1 MSNYFS
7 QFFPNGCYDALLLYW
22 YNIIERVIMKRERFS
37 TFDISSIEEEY
48 HSYLP
53 QEKFQYYLKT
63 GFDMIKEGLSSPEY
77 VKAVFAVFY
86 AEVLRDYN
94 DKLCIG
100 ELIVLRNLLIALIHL
115 DLDAYLYTAL
125 DFSSSEA
132 NQIISTRIMNYK
144 KNSQISKHNNI

>member
-1 MSNYFS
+1 MSNYLY
-7 QFFPNGCYDALLLYW
+7 QFFPNSCYDALLLYW

-53 QEKFQYYLKT
+53 QQKFQYYLKT

-86 AEVLRDYN
+86 AEVIRDYN

-100 ELIVLRNLLIALIHL
+100 ELMVLRNLLIALIHL
-115 DLDAYLYTAL
+115 QLDAYWAIVL
-125 DFSSSEA
+125 DFSSSET
-132 NQIISTRIMNYK
+132 NQIITTRIMNYK
-144 KNSQISKHNNI
+144 KISQK